1 MNSVPPGPYALPH
14 SGAVCYTVAG
24 ITQGR
29 SKAMASNGKKR
40 KTAKVW
46 ITRGICL
53 ALALLMLGMVL
64 ASALWSNV
72 W

>member
-1 MNSVPPGPYALPH
+1 
-14 SGAVCYTVAG
+14 
-24 ITQGR
+24 
-29 SKAMASNGKKR
+29 MASNGKKR

-53 ALALLMLGMVL
+53 ALVLLMLGMVL